1 MKKKSLLILMI
12 LIIGIIPIVFFGC
25 NSKVENNISLE
36 EITNVLVKENT
47 DVPYVDLTLNDEEN
61 SSKVIAFKITNF
73 RDEISSEI
81 SFSSDSNAISI
92 PSDKITYY
100 PNGVVEITVKAEN
113 GGTAIVTATSAQFSK
128 NFTFVV
134 NVIEPIESISIKS
147 DKNTIYYEIGRE
159 LIVDLNQYVNFF
171 PKTTTE
177 RTLSATIN
185 ETAVNVDANNKITL
199 SGIQNDCTLKIK
211 STKLDSEQT
220 LNIKVVQPIQNISLT
235 KEVFNS
241 NGEKTQQN
249 FAKDASGNY
258 VLELLKNNNA
268 KTTANQIVAYSERN
282 VELIVKTTQANLKVS
297 AKVYNKNGEQVDSL
311 VGDILSTTYSNN
323 EYTSKIK
330 FAYVGYDE
338 LKYIFTF
345 SYLNYT
351 YAQTQEIF
359 VKTLEAPNSLTIN
372 NVQSSSHSIDVYTQ
386 TENYIGKAL
395 KFGVNQNTKLN
406 YLINLYF
413 NDEIGTSKTSQTSDI
428 SGYSNKVVLAN
439 NNETIRVFA
448 TRTEQTNSTILAR
461 VAFEFEGVSYYFE
474 SEINVSIKHTPN
486 DIIIKDESSLSVV
499 ENSITEYYL
508 DLNNSGY
515 RIDATGKKVVNNAQN
530 SKTLYV
536 FGRVNQSLENNHNF
550 TISSN
555 ISCVDVEI
563 NKETQSFTIT
573 AKSVGTGRFYV
584 TLESGQKITFT
595 VIVINSLREF
605 DISFPT
611 PIQNRNILETKVV
624 EGEYQIIAKT
634 ATLIPLIY
642 TYSGNASNFN
652 VSDIDNKL
660 VYSNGYLICNE
671 NTDAYISATFSCNS
685 SYLDNNGIQP
695 ITNKISFKIKFFTPI
710 SSFGLTTNKG
720 GNVVKLYD
728 LNTVGYYSYELS
740 SLMITVN
747 VNPNEI
753 KKDILENIVWKDNYN
768 SLEKDEINSTTSAD
782 KYTSKIYTLEYN
794 KKTGVATVLCRIDR
808 YTIDDNGATVYDADI
823 VGENG
828 KLILENLILIAEI
841 ENGSTGVDQY
851 NAASFV
857 AINLA
862 ENTKTEEIV
871 SSVDSISL
879 DFYKKSVDISTV
891 IYPLDATN
899 KQLSAVFIPN
909 DYSYMNLVEISQSN
923 GVFKVSINENST
935 IKSGRGIIRII
946 AKDSY
951 TDESNFTTFV
961 DIPVQVSDGT
971 AEYPYQIIT
980 SSDLAI
986 LSETGFS
993 KYYQIIGNINA
1004 SNFDFSNATFSG
1016 VLFGINNATL
1026 SGITVESGNDNN
1038 FGFFNENTGTILNV
1052 KFEGKIELTNLFGTC
1067 NIGLVAGTNSGTL
1080 QNVCAEVSSISL
1092 TTDSYQN
1099 NIELNVGGVV
1109 GLNAGT
1115 IATDIQDEIYTFE
1128 QYINLNLDYKK
1139 FADVKNLT
1147 FTNNISQ
1154 ENTTFYFGG
1163 VAGKTTG
1170 NIKAINTSTKSEVNN
1185 NFTSVNININS
1196 NIAAKTT
1203 AIGGVVGYA
1212 KSQPGQDLL
1221 ISGLKAMGKISA
1233 SSNNNIGGIAG
1244 YSSINIKN
1252 CISRVQIDGNQYIG
1266 GIVGHLDGAIV
1277 SYCKVQNL
1285 SNNNVES
1292 PILTGN
1298 TNIGGIVGLFEG
1310 SNAQVGH
1317 STFISYLSN
1326 NNVYDIVAS
1335 GANASFGRLVGQG
1348 ELNGDFNV
1356 AIASVSAT
1364 GTYNITTNKT
1374 NTAIFDRI
1382 GSANYFDGGFINA
1395 LTEGSGYNFSSL
1407 QEFISQIQKYES
1419 DFNVPANV
1427 GKEPKTS
1434 YIILP
1439 PTEITLNLTNS
1450 GNMQQLEATNGGSEI
1465 VFYLINPEKIGEEQT
1480 KTEVDLSEYILAKAN
1495 SNTGVNFVSADTN
1508 ILTFNSEG
1516 KVKLVGT
1523 GLVKIT
1529 VTSEFNK
1536 NLKKEF
1542 YVYVINQLNDFS
1554 AYRKADRMSSQI
1566 TSNTLEILDKDTTY
1580 MLYFKF
1586 VDKFNTQNF
1595 VEPTQVNVAIKINGT
1610 YYYPGKVEDGIS
1622 FTKLSPEAYQLQI
1635 SSLTTSST
1643 PISFVYYLQAT
1654 IDEKEYRFVAG
1665 DKLINGIQN
1674 GIQNINFNYRV
1685 VSETKSLNISETDI
1699 EVMPYYSP
1707 TVDVSVN
1714 TENEDEQISVRV
1726 ENKTD
1731 PTNTISLNYEI
1742 WMNDSKISTINNKF
1756 NLKQNGT
1763 LNKNFAIKFNLTKE
1777 IKESQEFV
1785 VTLITSNR
1793 IKKQI
1798 NIKFVPQTPSY
1809 VDVVLYEE
1817 TSSANEYEYF
1827 PSTKIVP
1834 SPSTALLQISLFPE
1848 FADYDYVIVKNI
1860 AGNEYNLNFQLFNR
1874 TDKEY
1879 VEGAKYV
1886 DGGIKINK
1894 NLIENGTFE
1903 LRMYVD
1909 SKISDLASVG
1919 IEIDVFKNEKS
1930 VLAKPVLK
1938 TYYIEKLPG
1947 VAIEIDGTKSGNTE
1961 TLLLAKNVEYDVNL
1975 IVKGY
1980 QTNAGAMQLDQS
1992 TATYTDGDIK
2002 FQLNNASL
2010 ATLIK
2015 DANGTYSIIPKEVGE
2030 LTIITYGEVLTSEG
2044 IQKSNETQLKIQI
2057 VDFVVKSSSD
2067 QDLIKDSIEGVIAK
2081 ALGKTYVF
2089 EVTLNSDVLVYNKA
2103 DAVVV
2108 NEVKTLLEELSK
2120 SLYVKVYD
2128 KNANE
2133 TAFADTELNKV
2144 FKIDIDATNNKLTIT
2159 FKRLEDSLN
2168 PTYTFKFEAEVKY
2181 KPKAVYVGGT
2191 KIIGAETSEEFVA
2204 TRKLEQ
2210 EFRFNITER
2219 TTRNNPYPVYDENDL
2234 NNMVEGNYYILLEDI
2249 SLSSSF
2255 RPLTTLVGG
2264 FDGNN
2269 HKIIFPDGY
2278 SLSNPDGNVVA
2289 RFGLFETV
2297 AENALIQNVI
2307 IEVPQEITL
2316 TSFAEVEFGLICAE
2330 NFGNITNCAVVG
2342 KTNRLSVNVNDTIDS
2357 NNVSS
2362 HIVAGLVARNNA
2374 KASITNSRMLVSISS
2389 TANMAGLVYENL
2401 GTISSSYVYGSVIN
2415 NTSSTNSTTAGFV
2428 GINGTGAL
2436 TFASYIKGDYL
2447 KTTDS
2452 FATSYEKLV
2461 YSESTVGAFIHTNSG
2476 TISNCYANI
2485 PVSQGASR
2493 ASGFVYKNEKGALIE
2508 YSYST
2513 SMMASKNRNHTSF
2526 IGRSVTNLLNEG
2538 TIKECFAMEN
2548 GIINFPSNKTGEI
2561 NVSDITFANYE
2572 LGANVI
2578 EGLTILGSFDDY
2590 TKQTTVSGTYLT
2602 LSDGSHIS
2610 IKDSGAA
2617 ELYDSS
2623 DKIVWA
2629 NEALKNQSTFERF
2642 AFSPVGYATEGIWF
2656 MPASENMPEY
2666 VGIKLSPYKP
2676 ELVSPNILSLA
2687 MQEFTNTTVNE
2698 QTGQTIYNYDL
2709 TQESKDAGYIE
2720 GSLHN
2725 PFIVQTYEDLENI
2738 IDEPS
2743 KNYRLIT
2750 DITYITGSSY
2760 SNLYNL
2766 TFNGVL
2772 EGNGFTIGNYIIDSS
2787 NNFASAGFFGTLR
2800 KENEGG
2806 VIKNVTFAPRYINLP
2821 NAQSVGAVVGS
2832 IYDGSILNVNIDGY
2846 KYDALGGVVLGKNA
2860 VGGVAG
2866 IAYGNYLI
2874 NGINSNISVN
2884 AGYLASI
2891 NNKDVEIFNKFNL
2904 QNVSHAGLILG
2915 IASGNGRIYYTH
2927 AGGDNVSIGECA
2939 GLMFGFVGKN
2949 VLVDNAEAV
2958 SSLNQSIKANVFAG
2972 VIAAVN
2978 EGTIQNSSIKDSLNK
2993 NSFFVNK
3000 IYTPI
3005 AVGNVVGYMISGTLN
3020 NIKVE
3025 TNTIVQTSIQ
3035 AVGGAVGAMKS
3046 GKINNVV
3053 VYGDVS
3059 GGSVVG
3065 GLVGYAGEILAK
3077 GFTGQPL
3084 FKELSFAIE
3093 IVDSY
3098 LDSTSGEIIST
3109 SSSDSVKVGTII
3121 GWANGITT
3129 SETSWSDNALT
3140 LTITKGGTLK
3150 IRYNS
3155 TIENNKKYVATINND
3170 KFNVMVNIR
3179 FGAVVYS
3186 NVNTYKEVCSFK
3198 GYKNNDEGSA
3208 PGSFEDGGPT
3218 INQADTDKGE
3228 LINDDSMLKIVNGK
3242 VVRTQANS

>member
-147 DKNTIYYEIGRE
+147 DKNTIYYEIGSE

-177 RTLSATIN
+177 RTLAATIN
-185 ETAVNVDANNKITL
+185 ETTLNVDANNKITL

-211 STKLDSEQT
+211 STKLNSEQT

-235 KEVFNS
+235 KEVFNNS
-241 NGEKTQQN
+241 GAKSQQN
-249 FAKDASGNY
+249 FAKDSNGNY

-268 KTTANQIVAYSERN
+268 KTTADQIVAYSERD

-297 AKVYNKNGEQVDSL
+297 AKVYDKNGEEIDSL

-338 LKYIFTF
+338 LKYVFTF

-351 YAQTQEIF
+351 YAQTQDII
-359 VKTLEAPNSLTIN
+359 VKTYETPNSLTIN
-372 NVQSSSHSIDVYTQ
+372 NVQSSSHNIDVYTQ

-406 YLINLYF
+406 YSINLYF
-413 NDEIGTSKTSQTSDI
+413 NDEIGTSKTSQTSDL

-448 TRTEQTNSTILAR
+448 TRTEQTSSTILAR

-474 SEINVSIKHTPN
+474 SEINVTIKHTPN
-486 DIIIKDESSLSVV
+486 DILIKDESSLSVV

-515 RIDATGKKVVNNAQN
+515 RIDANGNKVVNNAQN

-536 FGRVNQSLENNHNF
+536 FGRVNQNLENNHNF

-584 TLESGQKITFT
+584 TLESGQKVTFT
-595 VIVINSLREF
+595 VIVINSLKEF

-611 PIQNRNILETKVV
+611 PVQNRNVLETKVV

-634 ATLIPLIY
+634 STLIPLIY
-642 TYSGNASNFN
+642 TYSGNASNFK
-652 VSDIDNKL
+652 VSDANNKL

-753 KKDILENIVWKDNYN
+753 KEDILENIIWKDNFN
-768 SLEKDEINSTTSAD
+768 SLEKDEINSTSDID

-808 YTIDDNGATVYDADI
+808 YTIDDNGATIYDSDI

-841 ENGSTGVDQY
+841 ENDSTGVDQY

-879 DFYKKSVDISTV
+879 DFYKKSVNISTV
-891 IYPLDATN
+891 VYPLDATN

-909 DYSYMNLVEISQSN
+909 DYSYINLVSISQTN
-923 GVFKVSINENST
+923 GAFEVSINENSA
-935 IKSGRGIIRII
+935 IKSGKGIIRII

-986 LSETGFS
+986 LSETGFN
-993 KYYQIIGNINA
+993 KYYQIIGNIDA
-1004 SNFDFSNATFSG
+1004 SSFDFSNATFSG

-1026 SGITVESGNDNN
+1026 SGITVKSGSGNY
-1038 FGFFNENTGTILNV
+1038 GFFKEITGTILNV

-1080 QNVCAEVSSISL
+1080 QNVYAEVSSISL
-1092 TTDSYQN
+1092 TTDSTQTSV
-1099 NIELNVGGVV
+1099 ELNVGGVV
-1109 GLNAGT
+1109 GVNSGDILTNIQG
-1115 IATDIQDEIYTFE
+1115 ATFTFE

-1139 FADVKNLT
+1139 IADVKNLT
-1147 FTNNISQ
+1147 FTNNIT
-1154 ENTTFYFGG
+1154 NATFYFGG

-1170 NIKAINTSTKSEVNN
+1170 NIKVEISENITEVNN

-1196 NIAAKTT
+1196 SISAQTT
-1203 AIGGVVGYA
+1203 ALGGVVGYA
-1212 KSQPGQDLL
+1212 ESQSGQNLI

-1244 YSSINIKN
+1244 FSSINIEN
-1252 CISRVQIDGNQYIG
+1252 CISRVQIVGGQNIG
-1266 GIVGHLDGAIV
+1266 GIAGHIDGATI

-1285 SNNNVES
+1285 SNNNAES
-1292 PILTGN
+1292 SILTGN
-1298 TNIGGIVGLFEG
+1298 TNVGGIVGLFEG
-1310 SNAQVGH
+1310 TNAQIDH

-1326 NNVYDIVAS
+1326 NNVYDIVVS
-1335 GANASFGRLVGQG
+1335 GTNASFGRLVGQG
-1348 ELNGDFNV
+1348 TLAGNYNV

-1364 GTYNITTNKT
+1364 GTYNISSSKT
-1374 NTAIFDRI
+1374 NTVIFDRI
-1382 GSANYFDGGFINA
+1382 GSANYFDGNFINA
-1395 LTEGSGYNFSSL
+1395 LTGKTDYGFNSLTGFISKIQGYNGT
-1407 QEFISQIQKYES
+1407 E
-1419 DFNVPANV
+1419 
-1427 GKEPKTS
+1427 TS

-1439 PTEITLNLTNS
+1439 PTEIALSLTDS
-1450 GNMQQLEATNGGSEI
+1450 GNMRKLEATGGEEI
-1465 VFYLINPEKIGEEQT
+1465 VFYLINPEKIEGEEQT

-1495 SNTGVNFVSADTN
+1495 SNTGVNFTSLDANT
-1508 ILTFNSEG
+1508 ITFNSDG
-1516 KVKLVGT
+1516 KAELVGT
-1523 GLVKIT
+1523 GLVKIL
-1529 VTSEFNK
+1529 VTSEFNTEIEK
-1536 NLKKEF
+1536 AF
-1542 YVYVINQLNDFS
+1542 YVYVINQLNGFS
-1554 AYRKADRMSSQI
+1554 AYRKADRISSPI
-1566 TSNTLEILDKDTTY
+1566 TSKTLEVLDKDTNY
-1580 MLYFKF
+1580 MVYFKF
-1586 VDKFNTQNF
+1586 VDAINTQNF
-1595 VEPTQVNVAIKINGT
+1595 VEPTQVNVAIKIGET
-1610 YYYPGKVEDGIS
+1610 LYYAGNAYDNIV
-1622 FTKLSPEAYQLQI
+1622 FNKLSPEAYQLQI

-1643 PISFVYYLQAT
+1643 SISFVYYLQAT
-1654 IDEKEYRFVAG
+1654 IDGKKYRFVAG

-1674 GIQNINFNYRV
+1674 IIQNINFNYRV

-1699 EVMPYYSP
+1699 EVMPYFNP
-1707 TVDVSVN
+1707 QVDVFVN
-1714 TENEDEQISVRV
+1714 TENVAEEITVKV
-1726 ENKTD
+1726 ENKTNQARAD
-1731 PTNTISLNYEI
+1731 LLNYEI
-1742 WMNDSKISTINNKF
+1742 WMNDSKIEISNNKF
-1756 NLKQNGT
+1756 NLQQNTT
-1763 LNKNFAIKFNLTKE
+1763 LNKNFAIKFNLTDEK

-1817 TSSANEYEYF
+1817 TSTANVYEYF

-1848 FADYDYVIVKNI
+1848 FADYDYVTVKN
-1860 AGNEYNLNFQLFNR
+1860 APGNEYDLKFQLFDR
-1874 TDKEY
+1874 TNSI
-1879 VEGAKYV
+1879 YV
-1886 DGGIKINK
+1886 DGGKYLNDGIRIDK
-1894 NLIENGTFE
+1894 NLINNGTFE

-1909 SKISDLASVG
+1909 SNITDLSSVK
-1919 IEIDVFKNEKS
+1919 IEIDVFKNGKS

-1938 TYYIEKLPG
+1938 TYYIEKMPG
-1947 VAIEIDGTKSGNTE
+1947 VAIEIDGVKSGNAE

-1980 QTNAGAMQLDQS
+1980 QTNAGIMQFDQS

-2002 FQLNNASL
+2002 FQLSNTSL

-2015 DANGTYSIIPKEVGE
+2015 DTANGTYSILPKAQGV
-2030 LTIITYGEVLTSEG
+2030 LTITTYGEVLTSEG
-2044 IQKSNETQLKIQI
+2044 IKKSNEAQLKIQI
-2057 VDFVVKSSSD
+2057 VDFVVKSSSG
-2067 QDLIKDSIEGVIAK
+2067 QDIIKDSIDGVIAK
-2081 ALGKTYVF
+2081 ALGKDYVF
-2089 EVTLNSDVLVYNKA
+2089 EVTLNSDVLIRNKA
-2103 DAVVV
+2103 DVIIA
-2108 NEVKTLLEELSK
+2108 NEVNTLLEELSK
-2120 SLYVKVYD
+2120 NSYVKAFDRAGNEVSL
-2128 KNANE
+2128 NA
-2133 TAFADTELNKV
+2133 AALNAV
-2144 FKIDIDATNNKLTIT
+2144 FGISTSSNKLIIK

-2168 PTYTFKFEAEVKY
+2168 PTYTFKFEVEVKY
-2181 KPKAVYVGGT
+2181 DSNGAVYVGGT
-2191 KIIGAETSEEFVA
+2191 KIIGAETSGEFVA

-2278 SLSNPDGNVVA
+2278 SLSNPDGNIVA

-2307 IEVPQEITL
+2307 IEVSQEITL

-2330 NFGNITNCAVVG
+2330 NYGDITNCTVIG
-2342 KTNRLSVNVNDTIDS
+2342 RTNKLNVNVNDTIDS

-2389 TANMAGLVYENL
+2389 TANLAGLVYENL

-2415 NTSSTNSTTAGFV
+2415 NTASTNSTTAGFV
-2428 GINGTGAL
+2428 GVNGVGAL

-2452 FATSYEKLV
+2452 FATSYAKLV

-2513 SMMASKNRNHTSF
+2513 SMMASKNRNHTAF

-2548 GIINFPSNKTGEI
+2548 GVIDFPSKSGEI
-2561 NVSDITFANYE
+2561 NVSEITFANYE
-2572 LGANVI
+2572 LGENKI
-2578 EGLTILGSFDDY
+2578 EGLKILGSFDDY
-2590 TKQTTVSGTYLT
+2590 DKKQESELSGKTYLK
-2602 LSDGSHIS
+2602 LSDGLCIY
-2610 IKDSGAA
+2610 IKDSGTADI
-2617 ELYDSS
+2617 YDSS

-2629 NEALKNQSTFERF
+2629 NEALKDQSTFERF
-2642 AFSPVGYATEGIWF
+2642 AFSPIGYATEGIWF

-2687 MQEFTNTTVNE
+2687 VQEFTKTTVNE
-2698 QTGQTIYNYDL
+2698 QTGQTIYHYDL
-2709 TQESKDAGYIE
+2709 TQESKDAEYYE

-2725 PFIVQTYEDLENI
+2725 PFIIQTYEDLENI
-2738 IDEPS
+2738 IYEPS

-2766 TFNGVL
+2766 TFKGVL

-2787 NNFASAGFFGTLR
+2787 NNFASAGFFGVLR
-2800 KENEGG
+2800 KENNGG

-2846 KYDALGGVVLGKNA
+2846 KYDAIGGVVLGKNA

-2884 AGYLASI
+2884 ASYLASI

-2915 IASGNGRIYYTH
+2915 IASGNGKIYYTY

-2949 VLVDNAEAV
+2949 VLVDNAKAV

-2972 VIAAVN
+2972 VIAAVS

-2993 NSFFVNK
+2993 NAFFVNK

-3005 AVGNVVGYMISGTLN
+3005 AVGNVVGYMTSGILN

-3025 TNTIVQTSIQ
+3025 TNTNVQTSIQ

-3046 GKINNVV
+3046 GKINKVV
-3053 VYGDVS
+3053 VYGDIS

-3065 GLVGYAGEILAK
+3065 GLVGYAGKILAK

-3084 FKELSFAIE
+3084 FNPLTFAIE
-3093 IVDSY
+3093 IIDSY
-3098 LDSTSGEIIST
+3098 LDSTSEITST

-3121 GWANGITT
+3121 GWANGIATT

-3140 LTITKGGTLK
+3140 LTIIEGGTLK

-3170 KFNVMVNIR
+3170 KFNVTVNIR

-3186 NVNTYKEVCSFK
+3186 NGNTYKEVCSFK
-3198 GYKNNDEGSA
+3198 GYKNNDEGTD
-3208 PGSFEDGGPT
+3208 PGSFADDGPT

-3228 LINDDSMLKIVNGK
+3228 VINDDSNLKIVNGK
-3242 VVRTQANS
+3242 VIRTQSNS